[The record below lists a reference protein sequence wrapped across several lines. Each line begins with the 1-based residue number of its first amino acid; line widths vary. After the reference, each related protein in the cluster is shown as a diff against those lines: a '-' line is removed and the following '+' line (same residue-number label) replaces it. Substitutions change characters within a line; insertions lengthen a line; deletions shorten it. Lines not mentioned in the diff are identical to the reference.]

1 MTSAKSAAPM
11 SRARR
16 VLIAVSTIFALV
28 FGSAVIVPA
37 WATPNYPTQA
47 EVDAAKRKV
56 AAKKAMIV
64 KLEGY
69 LAELTVQS
77 DELTTQA
84 QIKAEIFNQAQD
96 AVDVMTSQVKALQTQ
111 VDAATEEANQAQQQ
125 LGQLAA
131 QMYRDGA
138 GGTSLN
144 LFLNASKADDL
155 LYQLGASEKVAQQS
169 DELYKKSIAKQQ
181 FAQSLTDELAVAK
194 TELAGKAKIA
204 HDAYTEAQSA
214 ANVLQTK
221 LNENKALNRTFYSQL
236 ASLRN
241 TSSDLERQ
249 RAIGIANEKAQN
261 EGSANFTAPD
271 LYDVGDPDTDK
282 VETALA
288 FAKAQLGEA
297 YVLGGMGPRVWD
309 CSGITKGSYAAAGI
323 YIGTHSATNQFLTMA
338 AAKKLIPLNQLQ
350 RGDLM
355 WYTKEPNTFNGDKY
369 HVVMFWGGGM
379 MLEAPR
385 PGAVVRIVPIRW
397 GEMFPYGGRPSA

>member
-1 MTSAKSAAPM
+1 MTSAKSAARMP
-11 SRARR
+11 RGRR
-16 VLIAVSTIFALV
+16 FAIAAATIFALI
-28 FGSAVIVPA
+28 FGTAVIVPA
-37 WATPNYPTQA
+37 WATPSYPTQA

-56 AAKKAMIV
+56 AAKKLMIQ

-69 LAELTVQS
+69 LADLSAQAEV
-77 DELTTQA
+77 LTTEA
-84 QIKAEIFNQAQD
+84 QIKAEAFNQAQD
-96 AVDVMTSQVKALQTQ
+96 AVDAMTTKVKALQTQ
-111 VDAATEEANQAQQQ
+111 VDSATAEANQAKRQ

-144 LFLNASKADDL
+144 LFLNAGAADDL

-181 FAQSLTDELAVAK
+181 FAQSLTDQLSVAK
-194 TELAGKAKIA
+194 TELASKAKVA
-204 HDAYTEAQSA
+204 HDAYAEAQSA

-236 ASLRN
+236 SSLRN
-241 TSSDLERQ
+241 TSADLERQ

-261 EGSANFTAPD
+261 EGSANLTAPE
-271 LYDVGDPDTDK
+271 LYNVGDPDTDK

-309 CSGITKGSYAAAGI
+309 CSGITKGAYAAAGI

-369 HVVMFWGGGM
+369 HVVINWGGGM